1 MAADRKGALMLL
13 VVPVFISLLI
23 TLAVTAALFS
33 YELEIRKELRRT
45 ALAQKAITL
54 AEHLDQSFTDVNFAL
69 IDSANQTIECDTS
82 QFLKAQHTLLS
93 LPQISDLRYVDQN
106 NNVRC
111 NSWHNFD
118 PPLKLESP
126 TSHKGLNFSGPHF
139 IDEHPGPGFQLYR
152 NHRDGGKVQ
161 AVIRTAWLKSEVKF
175 FHNPLGFMAIID
187 SDSGVP
193 LVINGKYSL
202 PLGAKGLQLPV
213 NEAQG
218 HEGLLDNGRQ
228 HYTHVQPLL
237 TQPRLSVIISQDV
250 DSLYLGIYRFNTE
263 WLITGCAAFILL
275 VLISFRIQRRV
286 VDPIRQIKSALE
298 RNEFF
303 NLYQP
308 LVCSSTGRTVGC
320 EVLMRWRHPFK
331 GMLPPMTFIP
341 LAEQSGLIKAMTLR
355 QIDQTIR
362 ELGPVLNQDPN
373 FKISFNIC
381 ASHLTDRHTVDKLL
395 ERAAFIPGMV
405 LEITEHQVVEHKD
418 TQIQQALQQLRSAGV
433 KIAIDDFGT
442 GYCGLNYLSSLPIDI
457 LKADR
462 SFVAALGTDSIN
474 ADVLSTI
481 FDLTRKLGMSAIA
494 EGVEK
499 EEQARILSE
508 MGFDLQQGWL
518 HGYPM
523 NGHDFVHLCSQ
534 SKSCPRR
541 YLPTTNQH
549 CEHNCETAAETKP
562 A

>member
-13 VVPVFISLLI
+13 IVPVLSSLLI
-23 TLAVTAALFS
+23 TLAVAAALFS

-54 AEHLDQSFTDVNFAL
+54 TEHLDQSFTDVNFAL
-69 IDSANQTIECDTS
+69 IDSANRPIECNTS
-82 QFLKAQHTLLS
+82 QFLNAQRTLLT
-93 LPQISDLRYVDQN
+93 LPQISDLRYVDRF

-111 NSWHNFD
+111 NSWHSFD
-118 PPLKLESP
+118 PPLKLDSP
-126 TSHKGLNFSGPHF
+126 NSHKGLNFSGPLI

-152 NHRDGGKVQ
+152 HHKDGGKVQ
-161 AVIRTAWLKSEVKF
+161 AIIRTAWLKSEVKF
-175 FHNPLGFMAIID
+175 FHNPLGYMAIID

-202 PLGAKGLQLPV
+202 PLAANGIQLPI
-213 NEAQG
+213 NEPQS
-218 HEGLLDNGRQ
+218 HEGLLDNSRQ
-228 HYTHVQPLL
+228 HFTYAQPLL
-237 TQPRLSVIISQDV
+237 TQPQLSVIISQDLE
-250 DSLYLGIYRFNTE
+250 SLYLGIYRFNTE
-263 WLITGCAAFILL
+263 WLITGCAAFVLL
-275 VLISFRIQRRV
+275 VLVSFRVQRRI

-308 LVCSSTGRTVGC
+308 LVCSSSGRTVGC

-362 ELGPVLNQDPN
+362 ELGPVLQKDPH

-381 ASHLTDRHTVDKLL
+381 ASHLTDHQTINGILD
-395 ERAAFIPGMV
+395 RAVFIPGMV
-405 LEITEHQVVEHKD
+405 LEITEHQVVEHTD
-418 TQIQQALQQLRSAGV
+418 EQIQQALQQLRSAGI

-494 EGVEK
+494 EGVER
-499 EEQARILSE
+499 EEQAIILSQ

-523 NGHDFVHLCSQ
+523 NGHDFVHLCNRM
-534 SKSCPRR
+534 KSCPRQN
-541 YLPTTNQH
+541 LPVA
-549 CEHNCETAAETKP
+549 EENCEQSCRQAAETEP

>member
-1 MAADRKGALMLL
+1 MAPDCKGALMLL
-13 VVPVFISLLI
+13 IVPVFSSLLI
-23 TLAVTAALFS
+23 TVAVAAALFS

-54 AEHLDQSFTDVNFAL
+54 SEHLDQSFTDVNFAL
-69 IDSANQTIECDTS
+69 IESANQPIECNTT
-82 QFLKAQHTLLS
+82 QFLNAQRTLLS
-93 LPQISDLRYVDQN
+93 LPQISDLRYADRY

-111 NSWHNFD
+111 NSWHNFN
-118 PPLKLESP
+118 PPLKMDTP
-126 TSHKGLNFSGPHF
+126 NIHKGLNFDGPLI

-152 NHRDGGKVQ
+152 RHKDGGKVQ
-161 AVIRTAWLKSEVKF
+161 AIIRTAWLKSEVKF
-175 FHNPLGFMAIID
+175 FQNPLGFMAIID

-202 PLGAKGLQLPV
+202 PLAANGIHLPI
-213 NEAQG
+213 NGSQS
-218 HEGLLDNGRQ
+218 HEGMLDNGRH
-228 HYTHVQPLL
+228 HYTFAQPLL
-237 TQPRLSVIISQDV
+237 TQPQLSIIISQDLE
-250 DSLYLGIYRFNTE
+250 SLYLGIYRFNTE
-263 WLITGCAAFILL
+263 WLITGCAAFFLL
-275 VLISFRIQRRV
+275 LLINFRIQRRV
-286 VDPIRQIKSALE
+286 VDPIRQIKSALK

-341 LAEQSGLIKAMTLR
+341 LAEQSGLIKEMTLR

-362 ELGPVLNQDPN
+362 ELGPLLHKDPN
-373 FKISFNIC
+373 FKISINIC
-381 ASHLTDRHTVDKLL
+381 ASHLEDRQTISGILD
-395 ERAAFIPGMV
+395 RAAFIPGMV
-405 LEITEHQVVEHKD
+405 LEITEHQVVEHQDEK
-418 TQIQQALQQLRSAGV
+418 IQEALQQLRGAGI

-499 EEQARILSE
+499 EEQATILRE

-523 NGHDFVHLCSQ
+523 NSHDFLHLCSKL
-534 SKSCPRR
+534 KSCPHP
-541 YLPTTNQH
+541 YLPAANTH
-549 CEHNCETAAETKP
+549 CDYNCKQPAETEP

>member
-13 VVPVFISLLI
+13 IVPVLSSLI
-23 TLAVTAALFS
+23 VTLAVITALFS
-33 YELEIRKELRRT
+33 YELETRKELRRT

-69 IDSANQTIECDTS
+69 IDSANQPIKCNTS
-82 QFLKAQHTLLS
+82 QFLNAQRTLLT
-93 LPQISDLRYVDQN
+93 LPQISDLRYVDQY

-118 PPLKLESP
+118 PPLTLDSP
-126 TSHKGLNFSGPHF
+126 NSHKGLNFSGPLI

-152 NHRDGGKVQ
+152 HHKDGGKIQ
-161 AVIRTAWLKSEVKF
+161 AIIRTAWLKSEIKF

-193 LVINGKYSL
+193 LVLNGKYSL
-202 PLGAKGLQLPV
+202 PIGASNIELPI
-213 NEAQG
+213 NEPLS
-218 HEGLLDNGRQ
+218 HEGLLDNGR
-228 HYTHVQPLL
+228 HHFTYTQPLL
-237 TQPRLSVIISQDV
+237 TQPQLSVIISQDL

-263 WLITGCAAFILL
+263 WLVTGCAAFVLL
-275 VLISFRIQRRV
+275 VLISFRVQRRI
-286 VDPIRQIKSALE
+286 VDPIRQIKSALK

-308 LVCSSTGRTVGC
+308 LVCSSSGRTVGC

-331 GMLPPMTFIP
+331 GTLPPMTFIP
-341 LAEQSGLIKAMTLR
+341 LAEQSGLIKTMTLN

-362 ELGPVLNQDPN
+362 ELRPVLQKDPN

-381 ASHLTDRHTVDKLL
+381 ASHLTDHQTVNNLL
-395 ERAAFIPGMV
+395 DRAAFIPGMV
-405 LEITEHQVVEHKD
+405 LEITEHQVLEHQDEK
-418 TQIQQALQQLRSAGV
+418 IQQALQQLRSVGI

-494 EGVEK
+494 EGVER
-499 EEQARILSE
+499 EEQALILSQ

-523 NGHDFVHLCSQ
+523 NGHDFVLLYSTQ
-534 SKSCPRR
+534 KNCPREK
-541 YLPTTNQH
+541 LPAASEH
-549 CEHNCETAAETKP
+549 CEYNCKRTAETEL